1 MAQNLLVESQCNQ
14 LENYN
19 ELLKTFPGRMK
30 TSAATFREIISDS
43 NVAGWTSDTETGK
56 QTNENVTRNCSG
68 IDQLADSITAL
79 YQNIERLIAASR
91 ASNNKTE

>member
-30 TSAATFREIISDS
+30 TSAATFREVISDS
-43 NVAGWTSDTETGK
+43 NVAGWTSDTEAGK
-56 QTNENVTRNCSG
+56 QTNENVTRNCSS

-79 YQNIERLIAASR
+79 YQGIERLIAASR